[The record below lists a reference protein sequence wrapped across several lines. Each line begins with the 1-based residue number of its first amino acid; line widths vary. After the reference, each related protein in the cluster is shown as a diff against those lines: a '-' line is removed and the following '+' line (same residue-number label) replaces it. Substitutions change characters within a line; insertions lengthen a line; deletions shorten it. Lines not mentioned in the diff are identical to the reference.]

1 MKSLEKYTNHE
12 IPRWNYS
19 MIQLLKKY
27 IISKSSSQN
36 SIISKSSSQKVI
48 LSYYFIDLFFSLY
61 NLSINLFLRYIIMSI
76 YS

>member
-27 IISKSSSQN
+27 ISQN

-48 LSYYFIDLFFSLY
+48 SSYYFIDLFYSLY
-61 NLSINLFLRYIIMSI
+61 ILSIILFLRYIIMSI